1 VLDIEG
7 ALFTRKPNWLGVS
20 FYRRSLLDVGLLVDF
35 GLSSAGLTEI
45 LRDSLSDGTYR
56 ARKSSSAE
64 RLRTLSGCV

>member
-7 ALFTRKPNWLGVS
+7 ALFTRKLNWLGVG
-20 FYRRSLLDVGLLVDF
+20 FYRRSLLNVRLLVNF

-45 LRDSLSDGTYR
+45 LRDGLSDGTHR

-64 RLRTLSGCV
+64 RLRTLSGYV